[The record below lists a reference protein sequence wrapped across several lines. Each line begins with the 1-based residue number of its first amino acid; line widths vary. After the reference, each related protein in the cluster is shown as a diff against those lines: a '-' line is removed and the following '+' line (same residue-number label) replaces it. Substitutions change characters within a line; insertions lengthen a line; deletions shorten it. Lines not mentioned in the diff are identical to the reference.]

1 MRSGPGPDRTRLVPS
16 TGRKSS
22 YRESSWLA
30 GLAVFG
36 QSVKLSVCQS
46 VRVGLLGKT
55 ATSRQSA
62 AGRSVGEVRES
73 RAVKRVSN
81 GVSDMMTEAE
91 GVERGRRG
99 G

>member
-1 MRSGPGPDRTRLVPS
+1 MSL
-16 TGRKSS
+16 
-22 YRESSWLA
+22 
-30 GLAVFG
+30 
-36 QSVKLSVCQS
+36 S
-46 VRVGLLGKT
+46 VRVGMLGKT

-62 AGRSVGEVRES
+62 ADGSVGEVRES

-81 GVSDMMTEAE
+81 GASDMMTEAEGE